1 MEMLHNIL
9 KNFLYYNPL
18 QETPCVPTQ
27 YTLYVENPEC
37 AFCVAVNT
45 TICAGYCM
53 TRYVQT
59 WLLPRM
65 ALSQTVCTYQDL
77 AYRTIRLPGCA
88 PQVNP
93 FYTYPVALTCK
104 CGKCRGGS
112 SLSRDAQTSLSP
124 SLQRVLG
131 LPRGLLPVGR
141 ARNTSPGRRPGG
153 ILIRCPSHLI

>member
-1 MEMLHNIL
+1 MQQIVGCFKKWL
-9 KNFLYYNPL
+9 KTFLFRKMVL
-18 QETPCVPTQ
+18 ACLLCVPTQ

-53 TRYVQT
+53 TRDVNVRG
-59 WLLPRM
+59 LLPRM

-104 CGKCRGGS
+104 CGKCNTDFS
-112 SLSRDAQTSLSP
+112 DCTQEPTLASHFP
-124 SLQRVLG
+124 VF
-131 LPRGLLPVGR
+131 LLKEFM
-141 ARNTSPGRRPGG
+141 
-153 ILIRCPSHLI
+153 

>member
-1 MEMLHNIL
+1 FHLMVLACL
-9 KNFLYYNPL
+9 LVFLVL
-18 QETPCVPTQ
+18 EKTTAQCVPTQ

-53 TRYVQT
+53 TRDVNVRG
-59 WLLPRM
+59 LLPRM

-104 CGKCRGGS
+104 CGKCNTDFSDCTQEPTLAPGTHKLFASYAVTRRH
-112 SLSRDAQTSLSP
+112 LEH
-124 SLQRVLG
+124 
-131 LPRGLLPVGR
+131 
-141 ARNTSPGRRPGG
+141 RNK
-153 ILIRCPSHLI
+153 

>member
-18 QETPCVPTQ
+18 QETPVSQIPTAFCVPTQ

-53 TRYVQT
+53 TRDVNVRG
-59 WLLPRM
+59 LLPRM

-104 CGKCRGGS
+104 CGKCNTDFSDCRGGS

-124 SLQRVLG
+124 ATSSSSSGRI
-131 LPRGLLPVGR
+131 PRRSQASGE
-141 ARNTSPGRRPGG
+141 T
-153 ILIRCPSHLI
+153 